1 MKKTF
6 FRLSLLSFL
15 LFPLGLSA
23 HALKLSDS
31 ELILEGTSARWTHKV
46 HQGDFDL
53 KFSRADLATLQ
64 SYIPQ
69 RLGLSLGGEAGRF
82 QDLTYAQDP
91 AIEAVIL
98 TLHYQCPKPGT
109 KFAVHYDLF
118 YGDLNHRH
126 LMKWN
131 NQGKAFSIT
140 FAPGQ
145 TDFQSGGDDLGQ
157 SIWNFL
163 KLGLEHI
170 LIGYDHILFVLTLI
184 FGAKRFKDLLWLVT
198 SFTLAHSIT
207 LALATLE
214 IVTLPPTVVEP
225 IIAASIVFL
234 AVQDIFAKG
243 KVTPRSMI
251 FLTFGFG
258 LIHGLGFSYVLQEAN
273 LRAGNLAL
281 PLVFFNLGV
290 ELGQIL
296 IISLVYPLTL
306 GLNHLMKGSYLL
318 FKRGILALIAGVGLY
333 WMVERLFFS

>member
-1 MKKTF
+1 MKKIF

-15 LFPLGLSA
+15 LFPLGLAA
-23 HALKLSDS
+23 HSQKLSDS
-31 ELILEGTSARWTHKV
+31 ELIVEGTAARWTHKV

-53 KFSRADLATLQ
+53 KFSRADFATLQ

-69 RLGLSLGGEAGRF
+69 RLGLSLGGVACHF
-82 QDLTYAQDP
+82 QELTYAQDT
-91 AIEAVIL
+91 AIEAVVL
-98 TLHYQCPKPGT
+98 TLRYDCPKQGPELS
-109 KFAVHYDLF
+109 VHYDLF

-126 LMKWN
+126 LMKWIH
-131 NQGKAFSIT
+131 QGKTLSIT

-145 TDFQSGGDDLGQ
+145 TDFQSSGGSLRQ
-157 SIWNFL
+157 SILSFL

-184 FGAKRFKDLLWLVT
+184 FGAKRFKDLFWLVT

-234 AVQDIFAKG
+234 AIQDIFAKG

-251 FLTFGFG
+251 FLTFAFG

-273 LRAGNLAL
+273 LKAGNLAI

-290 ELGQIL
+290 ELGQTL

-306 GLNHLMKGSYLL
+306 GLNRMMKGSYLL
-318 FKRGILALIAGVGLY
+318 LKRGILALIAGVGLY
-333 WMVERLFFS
+333 WMVERLFFG